1 MIIFKITIMK
11 KLIIILTVFSV
22 VITVI
27 STTSSCTVTKAISEK
42 SGATLWG
49 ENCLRCHNTPTPTD
63 FSDAHWETIGMH
75 MRLRANLTNEEV
87 KKVVAFLQSAN

>member
-1 MIIFKITIMK
+1 MK
-11 KLIIILTVFSV
+11 KLIIILTVLAFV
-22 VITVI
+22 TTAI
-27 STTSSCTVTKAISEK
+27 STFSSCSATQAISAK

-63 FSDAHWETIGMH
+63 FSDAQWETIGMH
-75 MRLRANLTNEEV
+75 MKLRANLTNEEV

>member
-1 MIIFKITIMK
+1 MK
-11 KLIIILTVFSV
+11 KLIIILTAIFFV
-22 VITVI
+22 TAAI
-27 STTSSCTVTKAISEK
+27 STFSSCSATQAISAK

-75 MRLRANLTNEEV
+75 MKLRANLTNDEV

>member
-1 MIIFKITIMK
+1 MK
-11 KLIIILTVFSV
+11 KLIITLIVFSFV
-22 VITVI
+22 TVAIGII
-27 STTSSCTVTKAISEK
+27 SGCTVSQAISAK

-63 FSDAHWETIGMH
+63 FSDAQWETIGMH
-75 MRLRANLTNEEV
+75 MKLRANLTDKEV

>member
-1 MIIFKITIMK
+1 MK
-11 KLIIILTVFSV
+11 KLIIILTAIFF
-22 VITVI
+22 VITSI
-27 STTSSCTVTKAISEK
+27 SIFSSCSVSKEIADK

-75 MRLRANLTNEEV
+75 MKLRANLTNDEV